1 MATNLDNLGSIQNFI
16 SSAPIEGY
24 RSVPYVPM
32 GCFADET
39 KKVRLKH
46 SQLKKDWNT
55 LINNE
60 KDEKQKN
67 KLKAMRSTESLCL
80 ALNNRFLPI
89 GKSGVTFSFGIDLG
103 QVNENNL
110 RQIYGISDSAIEVV
124 RPYLRTTSATE
135 LKNVLGKQPV
145 TIPPEVLK
153 EFETKYMTYF
163 IDKTATKF
171 DNTPIQ
177 DVRLQTKTF
186 AELPSSNQSVLVSV
200 IWQYGVN
207 TKTLWINEVFSAGR
221 IDNWQKVK
229 EILLKQKDYTDRR
242 KAEANTIQVSPK
254 NKSI

>member
-1 MATNLDNLGSIQNFI
+1 MIFEYVLETFPIDREKAYAAHVDIPSMA
-16 SSAPIEGY
+16 AKE
-24 RSVPYVPM
+24 
-32 GCFADET
+32 
-39 KKVRLKH
+39 
-46 SQLKKDWNT
+46 
-55 LINNE
+55 
-60 KDEKQKN
+60 
-67 KLKAMRSTESLCL
+67 
-80 ALNNRFLPI
+80 
-89 GKSGVTFSFGIDLG
+89 
-103 QVNENNL
+103 
-110 RQIYGISDSAIEVV
+110 
-124 RPYLRTTSATE
+124 
-135 LKNVLGKQPV
+135 
-145 TIPPEVLK
+145 

-207 TKTLWINEVFSAGR
+207 TNTLWINEVFSAGR

-229 EILLKQKDYTDRR
+229 EILLQQKDYTDRR